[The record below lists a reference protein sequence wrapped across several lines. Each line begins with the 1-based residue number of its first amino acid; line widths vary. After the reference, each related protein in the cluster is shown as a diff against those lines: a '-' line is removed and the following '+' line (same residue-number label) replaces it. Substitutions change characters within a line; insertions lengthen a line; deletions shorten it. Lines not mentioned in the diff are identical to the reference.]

1 MYCGFYNIIYVS
13 EKTVLL
19 IFSFLF
25 QYQKHYLHKML
36 DRILLEL
43 INWGFYFKVFRENF
57 IWLSTKAK
65 VLFDSF

>member
-13 EKTVLL
+13 EKTVLF

-43 INWGFYFKVFRENF
+43 INRG
-57 IWLSTKAK
+57 
-65 VLFDSF
+65 VLFQSVSGEFYMAVYKSKSFI